1 MICAK
6 GFSHA
11 LAVHLAHEIA
21 QHFTANMAKQRR
33 KGKIFIDYL
42 RNGRGNTAVRRLLD
56 THATGL
62 LRVSA
67 PLLPCTDLPD
77 SEKPS

>member
-11 LAVHLAHEIA
+11 LAAHLARKIP

-42 RNGRGNTAVRRLLD
+42 RNGPGNTAV
-56 THATGL
+56 A
-62 LRVSA
+62 A
-67 PLLPCTDLPD
+67 
-77 SEKPS
+77 